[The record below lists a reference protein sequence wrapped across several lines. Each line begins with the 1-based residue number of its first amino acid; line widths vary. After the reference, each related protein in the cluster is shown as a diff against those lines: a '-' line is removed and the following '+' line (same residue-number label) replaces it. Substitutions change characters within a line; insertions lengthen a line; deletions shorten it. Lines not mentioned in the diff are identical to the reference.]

1 MIYSAAIVNNQA
13 TRDFLVQ
20 QVQLYASP
28 NLNNTPFGAYYDP
41 TTGQCNGGQNR

>member
-1 MIYSAAIVNNQA
+1 MIYSAAIVDVQA

-20 QVQLYASP
+20 QVELYASP

-41 TTGQCNGGQNR
+41 ATGQSNSGQNR